1 MNKYESIYIIKP
13 TVEEEG
19 IKALVERFSG
29 LIEQQGGQVENVDE
43 WGKRRLAYPIE
54 DFKEGYYVMMNFS
67 ADADV
72 PQELERNYKITD
84 SVIRFLTI
92 RIDD

>member
-29 LIEQQGGQVENVDE
+29 RAGRWKMWMNGAREGWHILLKIS
-43 WGKRRLAYPIE
+43 KR
-54 DFKEGYYVMMNFS
+54 DTMS
-67 ADADV
+67 
-72 PQELERNYKITD
+72 
-84 SVIRFLTI
+84 
-92 RIDD
+92 